1 MTWIRIRIRIKIKLD
16 PKHCF
21 SLIIKPDLK
30 AKILDILVSGG
41 DRKLPA
47 QNILEAIQYSTRNW
61 TKNV

>member
-1 MTWIRIRIRIKIKLD
+1 MTWIRIRIRIRIKIKLD
-16 PKHCF
+16 CF